1 LDLLCDY
8 FSNKVQVASSCG
20 VYNTDILR
28 KLGGVQQIVAS
39 PIAVHAEFKLL
50 IDSSSLEKIAYI
62 DSPLFFSRDY
72 PGTFSGSNKDFNLY
86 IDAGKN
92 LLIESMRVIDSSIT
106 DNNKYFCVVSGV
118 IKIIVEF
125 YLMRQIAS
133 EGSFNKI
140 RMDNYL
146 IDIVYILNNSKVF
159 SEKVESKLIIKSL
172 MDDRWIGV
180 RIKAF
185 LKWNSPRVIVNLI
198 KKLRAN
204 NA

>member
-1 LDLLCDY
+1 
-8 FSNKVQVASSCG
+8 
-20 VYNTDILR
+20 
-28 KLGGVQQIVAS
+28 
-39 PIAVHAEFKLL
+39 
-50 IDSSSLEKIAYI
+50 
-62 DSPLFFSRDY
+62 
-72 PGTFSGSNKDFNLY
+72 
-86 IDAGKN
+86 
-92 LLIESMRVIDSSIT
+92 
-106 DNNKYFCVVSGV
+106 
-118 IKIIVEF
+118 
-125 YLMRQIAS
+125 
-133 EGSFNKI
+133 
-140 RMDNYL
+140 MDNYL